1 MAWYSRVLAVPFDR
15 LERIEKQF
23 NLISERM
30 LIMNETLSRLL
41 AEATETKGRLAT
53 AIVLIKGFPA
63 VVQAKIDAAVAE
75 VLAKNP
81 GLAPEDL
88 AAMNQVSE
96 ELNAEQ
102 SEFDAAIAANAEPEP
117 TAAPPVEP
125 PA

>member
-23 NLISERM
+23 HLISERM
-30 LIMNETLSRLL
+30 SIMNETLSRLL
-41 AEATETKGRLAT
+41 TEATETKGRLAT
-53 AIVLIKGFPA
+53 AIVIIKGFPA

-81 GLAPEDL
+81 GLTPEDL